1 MPKIES
7 SSAKRAAVDL
17 QDEAPN
23 QPPAKRHRAPLN
35 FSIESIMRP
44 IIKHNHNNNSPDP
57 VNVSRSPSPS
67 SDAGSTRSS
76 GAESSASTLESHASI
91 QKQQPAGYFSNGFFT
106 SYGSGRHNNNSNHQH
121 QQPQQASTSASSG
134 PAGVGSNHASNTSSN
149 IINNSTGHLDQVECV
164 LDNKDMWDKF
174 HSLNT
179 EMIITKTGRRMFPVL
194 KVQFHN
200 LDPNARYA
208 VAMDIVA
215 LDNKRY
221 RYAYHKSCWQVAG
234 KADPPPSNPR
244 LYPHPDSPFNGD
256 LLSRQVISFEKVKLT
271 NNEMDKSGHIILN
284 SMHKYQPRVHLMEIK
299 PTLVNQPPTTQ
310 QQQINGKLNHSSS
323 RYSSHHQQQANSC
336 QPQQPPPAEGDYR
349 TFVFPETVFT
359 AVTAYQNQL
368 ITKMKIDKNPFAK
381 GFRDSSRLSDLDRND
396 PFEGFMSLGPAA
408 AAAAAAACAAG
419 RFPGGPQG
427 PGGGLGPGGLPPG
440 SLEAAA
446 VAAAGMQPG
455 NQSQMDQAYAHL
467 LASAAAA
474 NSPWYSAAAAVNA
487 SHFGSMGPS
496 AAAAACSTAQ
506 AAQQLQATQM
516 WLAAFS
522 ACLNNGAGGGGGP
535 QLNQL
540 PPPSGGPLLK
550 HEPLESTGQM
560 QECRGDSRSSG

>member
-1 MPKIES
+1 M
-7 SSAKRAAVDL
+7 
-17 QDEAPN
+17 
-23 QPPAKRHRAPLN
+23 
-35 FSIESIMRP
+35 
-44 IIKHNHNNNSPDP
+44 
-57 VNVSRSPSPS
+57 
-67 SDAGSTRSS
+67 
-76 GAESSASTLESHASI
+76 
-91 QKQQPAGYFSNGFFT
+91 
-106 SYGSGRHNNNSNHQH
+106 
-121 QQPQQASTSASSG
+121 
-134 PAGVGSNHASNTSSN
+134 
-149 IINNSTGHLDQVECV
+149 

-200 LDPNARYA
+200 LDPSARYA
-208 VAMDIVA
+208 VSMDIVPV
-215 LDNKRY
+215 DQKRY

-234 KADPPPSNPR
+234 KADPPPTNEPR

-284 SMHKYQPRVHLMEIK
+284 SMHKYQPRVHLIELK
-299 PTLVNQPPTTQ
+299 STLVTQPQQIQ
-310 QQQINGKLNHSSS
+310 QQQMPPLNGKLNSS
-323 RYSSHHQQQANSC
+323 RYPQQQQQRSNSCPQQQA
-336 QPQQPPPAEGDYR
+336 QLDIEGYR

-408 AAAAAAACAAG
+408 AAAAVACAG

-427 PGGGLGPGGLPPG
+427 PGGVGGPGGLPPG
-440 SLEAAA
+440 SFEAAA
-446 VAAAGMQPG
+446 AAAAAAGMQPG
-455 NQSQMDQAYAHL
+455 NPGGQMDQAYAQL

-474 NSPWYSAAAAVNA
+474 NSPWYSAAAAA
-487 SHFGSMGPS
+487 AAAQGGPFGSMAPS
-496 AAAAACSTAQ
+496 CSSAQ
-506 AAQQLQATQM
+506 AAQQQQQFQATQM

-522 ACLNNGAGGGGGP
+522 ALS
-535 QLNQL
+535 QL
-540 PPPSGGPLLK
+540 PPPPPGGGGVGSIQK
-550 HEPLESTGQM
+550 HEPLESTGQL